1 MTSGFPQAFT
11 GTVTWYTEDDQ
22 ERQVKAPEFGTIQE
36 VKEWCRQYMDDNDL
50 EGLGEVRVVG
60 VATEAPESAPR
71 PSRGKRGG
79 RTDPVRKMKLS
90 RPMSHT
96 LVNAY
101 LDAVAS
107 GNLDDVVVKPHD
119 GMISKGLSRRHLI
132 DKTEAGYWRMTA
144 EGRRIASYLIE
155 VSEQE
160 GGSGG

>member
-1 MTSGFPQAFT
+1 MSSVFPQAFT
-11 GTVTWYTEDDQ
+11 GTVTWYDENDD
-22 ERQVKAPEFGTIQE
+22 EKQVQAPTLGSIQE
-36 VKEWCRQYMDDNDL
+36 VKDWCERYMDENDL
-50 EGLGEVRVVG
+50 DGLGEVRVVG
-60 VATEAPESAPR
+60 VATEAPGGAPR
-71 PSRGKRGG
+71 RSRSKRGG
-79 RTDPVRKMKLS
+79 GTDPVRKMKLS

-119 GMISKGLSRRHLI
+119 GMISKGLSRRRLI

-144 EGRRIASYLIE
+144 EGRKIAEYLIS

-160 GGSGG
+160 G

>member
-11 GTVTWYTEDDQ
+11 GTVTWYDENDDEQ
-22 ERQVKAPEFGTIQE
+22 QVQAPTLGSIQAVKTWCER
-36 VKEWCRQYMDDNDL
+36 YMDENDL

-60 VATEAPESAPR
+60 VDTEAPEDAPR
-71 PSRGKRGG
+71 PSRGKRDTK
-79 RTDPVRKMKLS
+79 TDPVRKMKLS

-107 GNLDDVVVKPHD
+107 GTLDDVVVKPHD
-119 GMISKGLSRRHLI
+119 GMISKGLARRHLI
-132 DKTEAGYWRMTA
+132 DRTEAGYWRMTA
-144 EGRRIASYLIE
+144 EGRKIAQYLIE

-160 GGSGG
+160 G

>member
-1 MTSGFPQAFT
+1 MSNVFPQSFT

-22 ERQVKAPEFGTIQE
+22 ERQVRAPEFGTIQE

-60 VATEAPESAPR
+60 VATEGAPR
-71 PSRGKRGG
+71 PSRGKR
-79 RTDPVRKMKLS
+79 DPVRKMKLS